1 MAGTIAFLGTGLMGF
16 PMARNLAQAGYR
28 VVAWN
33 RTPKKAAGLAAFG
46 VELAGTATAAA

>member
-1 MAGTIAFLGTGLMGF
+1 MGF

-33 RTPKKAAGLAAFG
+33 RTAHKAKRLTGFG
-46 VELAGTATAAA
+46 GELAGSPLILLCLGLEA